1 MNNAN
6 VLEYKGYIGT
16 VEFSAKDNILFGKV
30 LGVNGL
36 VSYEGDS
43 ITELRTDFENAVDD
57 YVASCEELGIE
68 PEKSYK
74 GSFNVRISPQLHK
87 ALAVFAVTHNITL
100 NATVEKALEDFISSR

>member
-1 MNNAN
+1 MSNAN
-6 VLEYKGYIGT
+6 VLEYKGYFGT
-16 VEFSAKDNILFGKV
+16 VEFSAKDNILLGKV

>member
-1 MNNAN
+1 MSNAN
-6 VLEYKGYIGT
+6 VLEYKGNIGT
-16 VEFSAKDNILFGKV
+16 VEFSAKDNVLFGKV

-43 ITELRTDFENAVDD
+43 ITELRTDFENAVED
-57 YVASCEELGIE
+57 YIVTCEELGIE

-87 ALAVFAVTHNITL
+87 ALALFAVTHNITL
-100 NATVEKALEDFISSR
+100 NATVEKALEEFISSR